1 MLTKVL
7 SQESE
12 LVLQLSQGSELAFEK
27 IYHFYSARLYGNLI
41 KLVKSESF
49 ASELLQ
55 DVFLKIWQVREHLDP
70 DKSFRSYLF
79 RIAENKVY
87 DHFRKA
93 ARENKVSRELLKNST
108 EEYSHIEEDIETE
121 ESVTGL
127 YDAIDS
133 LPPQR
138 QQIFRLC
145 KLDGK
150 SYKQV
155 SSMLSVSTS
164 TISDHI
170 VKANQHLRNYLLCRL

>member
-1 MLTKVL
+1 MLIKVL
-7 SQESE
+7 SPESE
-12 LVLQLSQGSELAFEK
+12 LVLQLSQGSEQAFEK
-27 IYHFYSARLYGNLI
+27 IYHAYSARLYGNLI
-41 KLVKSESF
+41 KLAKSESV
-49 ASELLQ
+49 AAELLQ
-55 DVFLKIWQVREHLDP
+55 DVFVKIWEVREHLDP
-70 DKSFRSYLF
+70 EKSFRSYLF

-87 DHFRKA
+87 DYFRKA
-93 ARENKVSRELLKNST
+93 ARENKVNRELLKGST
-108 EEYSHIEEDIETE
+108 EAYSHIEEDIDTR

-170 VKANQHLRNYLLCRL
+170 VKANQHIRSYMSCRV